1 MAIRAMVQ
9 GVAQKSFDPIL
20 IFLAHS
26 PAACSASLSP
36 NLTSL
41 SPAPAEAIRLLA
53 SNATTQASILH
64 LNSAP
69 LYVQGTSGSDAA
81 ARQHASTA
89 PPSTIRQ
96 PHCSRPGRRTARC
109 LRQCACNVRPRRSV
123 ACRPAPIPDL
133 RLFSKVTRPTCNVV
147 AETEKIRTKTGK
159 SLLTKPN

>member
-69 LYVQGTSGSDAA
+69 LYVQGTPVRTPPPANTPPRCHQAPSGSRTVLAPAA
-81 ARQHASTA
+81 ALRGACAS
-89 PPSTIRQ
+89 
-96 PHCSRPGRRTARC
+96 ARAT
-109 LRQCACNVRPRRSV
+109 CAR
-123 ACRPAPIPDL
+123 AGLWPAALLPFLTSGSSQRLPD
-133 RLFSKVTRPTCNVV
+133 RHVMW
-147 AETEKIRTKTGK
+147 
-159 SLLTKPN
+159 